1 MKQTIFTFLFFTVIA
16 LVSCKK
22 NQYNPDIL
30 QYDEDQITAYIK
42 ANGLTGMVRDTS
54 GIYYKIITPGTGTP
68 LQYTDSLAM
77 VYSFSS
83 FDGKYL
89 SPDTIQNHFEDF
101 MGHISTPDNYPYGLQ
116 FIIHNV
122 INQKGAV
129 ARILIPSHL
138 AYGVSGIGSG
148 SSSVT
153 NGKILGNQC
162 LDYNIH
168 IIANQD
174 AYDQTLITKYIS
186 DQGLSSSMKY
196 DPAGFWY
203 SISIPGTGTVPIT
216 NNTTVTATYTLRTL
230 NGIVVA
236 EANSNTVAID
246 IPDIMRGM
254 QIGLE
259 KYGST
264 GALMSFIIPSSLA
277 YGKNL
282 TGSIPANSVLR
293 YDIQIDDVTP

>member
-16 LVSCKK
+16 LVSCRK

-30 QYDEDQITAYIK
+30 QYDDDQITAYIK

-54 GIYYKIITPGTGTP
+54 GIYYKIITPGTGAH
-68 LQYTDSLAM
+68 LQYTDSLSM

-89 SPDTIQNHFEDF
+89 APDTIMNHFEDF
-101 MGHISTPDNYPYGLQ
+101 MGHISSDNYPYGLQ
-116 FIIHNV
+116 LIIHNI
-122 INQKGAV
+122 INQKGVV

-138 AYGVSGIGSG
+138 AYGVSGTGAG
-148 SSSVT
+148 SSTIT
-153 NGKILGNQC
+153 NGKIAGNEC
-162 LDYNIH
+162 LDYSIH

-174 AYDQTLITKYIS
+174 AYDQTLITKYIT
-186 DQGLSSSMKY
+186 DQGLASSMKY

-203 SISIPGTGTVPIT
+203 SISVPGTGTVPIT
-216 NNTTVTATYTLRTL
+216 NNTTITATFTLRTL
-230 NGIVVA
+230 NGIVVSQQN
-236 EANSNTVAID
+236 ANPVSID

-254 QIGLE
+254 QIGLK

-277 YGKNL
+277 YGKNV
-282 TGSIPANSVLR
+282 TGAIPANSVLR